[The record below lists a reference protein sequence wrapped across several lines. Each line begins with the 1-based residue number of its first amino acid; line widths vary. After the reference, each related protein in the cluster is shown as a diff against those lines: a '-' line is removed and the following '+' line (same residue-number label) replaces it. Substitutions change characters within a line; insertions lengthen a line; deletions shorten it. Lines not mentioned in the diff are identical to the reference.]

1 MDRICQ
7 LLGPSTKQTRSWIFT
22 KRTGWN
28 FHQAIYLDGTTIS
41 YNSGQ
46 SGNFKTSDTTAAG
59 HSKKAKL
66 TIEAH
71 RRGRWDNWIRTQLIE
86 RQHVFLLTHKF
97 SHFLYFVFKSSRYN
111 MAQIQQQQQQ
121 QQQQHSLFS
130 QASWGRLEMK
140 PERKKKG
147 TDRQLIKASVYNPRK
162 SLFGWVCL

>member
-1 MDRICQ
+1 MI
-7 LLGPSTKQTRSWIFT
+7 T

-71 RRGRWDNWIRTQLIE
+71 RRGRRWDNMIRTQLIE

-97 SHFLYFVFKSSRYN
+97 SHFLYFIFKSSRYN
-111 MAQIQQQQQQ
+111 MAQIHTQ
-121 QQQQHSLFS
+121 
-130 QASWGRLEMK
+130 
-140 PERKKKG
+140 KKE
-147 TDRQLIKASVYNPRK
+147 
-162 SLFGWVCL
+162 